1 MGLTYKAIS
10 WNSFKKKYDTIAIL
24 TIAVFCFIFVLG
36 NLVLYP
42 EMTFETI
49 LIRTS
54 GTVSITLLHFI
65 LIIGPLSRFYPSF
78 LPLLYNRRHLG
89 VMMFLFASVHGLYSV
104 FQFHALGNGDPF
116 LSVFQSRPDLHTIEG
131 FPFQILGLTA
141 WSILFFMAATSHD
154 FWLKNLG
161 PKKWKFIHMLVYP
174 AMLLIYFH
182 VLFGALQYE
191 TASSYFVLITLGFL
205 MIAGA
210 HLAAGYKALKIS
222 AHNAE
227 RTDDNLI
234 KVAKPEEISDK
245 RARIIHLPGGNQAA
259 VFRYEGKAS
268 ALSNYCKHQGGPLGE
283 GRIIDGCVTCPWHGY
298 QYLPHNGRSPLPFKE
313 KVSTYQLFLING
325 YIFIDPTP
333 LPEGSQVAPLQ
344 LEHTI

>member
-10 WNSFKKKYDTIAIL
+10 WNSFKKKYDSIALL
-24 TIAVFCFIFVLG
+24 TVALFCCIFIGG
-36 NLVLYP
+36 NLFLYP

-78 LPLLYNRRHLG
+78 LPVLYNRRHLG

-104 FQFHALGNGDPF
+104 FQFHALADGDPF
-116 LSVFQSRPDLHTIEG
+116 LSVFQSRPDIGTIEG
-131 FPFQILGLTA
+131 FPFQILGLIA
-141 WSILFFMAATSHD
+141 WTILFFMAATSHD
-154 FWLKNLG
+154 FWLKQLG
-161 PKKWKFIHMLVYP
+161 PKLWKFIHMLVYP
-174 AMLLIYFH
+174 ALLLIYLH

-191 TASSYFVLITLGFL
+191 TATPYVVLITSGFL
-205 MIAGA
+205 IVACT
-210 HLAAGYKALKIS
+210 HIAAGYKALKGFKNN
-222 AHNAE
+222 HKGVVNY
-227 RTDDNLI
+227 LI
-234 KVAKPEEISDK
+234 KVAKPEDISEK
-245 RARIIHLPGGNQAA
+245 QAKVILLPGDAQVA
-259 VFRYEGKAS
+259 VFRYDGKAS

-313 KVSTYQLFLING
+313 KVNTYQLHLIDG

-333 LPEGSQVAPLQ
+333 HPEGSLVEPLQ
-344 LEHTI
+344 LEHTL